1 LSVYADTSLVVSLYI
16 VDRHSAEA
24 RRRMASKP
32 AVWLTSFHRA
42 EWAHAIERH
51 VFQNQLS
58 RREAEQVYAD
68 FDADRAAGVWIEV
81 DFPELAFELC
91 AQLARRH
98 VARLGGRTLD
108 TLHVASALELKA
120 KQFWTFDER
129 QAKLARS
136 EGLKTG

>member
-1 LSVYADTSLVVSLYI
+1 MSVYADTSLVVSLYLL
-16 VDRHSAEA
+16 DRHSAEA

-32 AVWLTSFHRA
+32 VVWLTSLHRA

-51 VFQNQLS
+51 VLQSQFS

-68 FDADRAAGVWIEV
+68 FDADRAAGVWVEV
-81 DFPELAFELC
+81 DHPELAFEVC

-98 VARLGGRTLD
+98 VARLGERTLD

-120 KQFWTFDER
+120 KQFWAFDER
-129 QAKLARS
+129 QAKLARA